1 MRCIEIL
8 PQDFTVSV
16 LEKEEHAW
24 KEGQMQEI
32 TKE

>member
-1 MRCIEIL
+1 MLHKIL

-24 KEGQMQEI
+24 EDGQMQKI
-32 TKE
+32 N